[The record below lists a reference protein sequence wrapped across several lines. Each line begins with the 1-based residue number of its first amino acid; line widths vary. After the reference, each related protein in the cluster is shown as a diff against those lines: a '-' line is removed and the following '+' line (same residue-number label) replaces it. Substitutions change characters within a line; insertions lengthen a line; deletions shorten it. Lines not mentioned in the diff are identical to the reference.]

1 MTPAAS
7 VPRRIRPDLSGQRL
21 LVVGGGSHLGA
32 AIAQG
37 AVEAGAEV
45 TVAGR
50 RREALEE
57 VAGGRMATAYVDLAD
72 PATITRLVA
81 DVGEVDH
88 LVSTVSM
95 HTRAPLAELTD
106 DAILLALDA
115 KVLGP
120 IRLARET
127 LGRVT
132 QSLTFFSGVA
142 AERPPPEWVVPATV
156 NGALNHLVKA
166 LAVELAPVR
175 VNAVAPGT
183 IDSGSH
189 NRYGDGKTAFLEGRA
204 AATLAGRVGE
214 VEDIVS
220 PTLALLASPYIT
232 GQTLTVD
239 GGALLT

>member
-1 MTPAAS
+1 MTPAA
-7 VPRRIRPDLSGQRL
+7 PARPLRPDLAGQRV
-21 LVVGGGSHLGA
+21 LVVGGGSKLGA
-32 AIAQG
+32 AIAR
-37 AVEAGAEV
+37 AALEAGADV
-45 TVAGR
+45 VVAGR
-50 RREALEE
+50 DRGALEA
-57 VAGGRMATAYVDLAD
+57 VSGGAMGTALVDLAD
-72 PATITRLVA
+72 PPTIRRLA
-81 DVGEVDH
+81 DEVGTVDH

-95 HTRAPLAELTD
+95 HTRVPLAELSD
-106 DAILLALDA
+106 DAIQLALDA

-120 IRLARET
+120 IRLARAT
-127 LGRVT
+127 IGRVT

-166 LAVELAPVR
+166 LAVELQPVR

-189 NRYGDGKTAFLEGRA
+189 NRYGDAKAAFLEGRA

-214 VEDIVS
+214 VEDVVG